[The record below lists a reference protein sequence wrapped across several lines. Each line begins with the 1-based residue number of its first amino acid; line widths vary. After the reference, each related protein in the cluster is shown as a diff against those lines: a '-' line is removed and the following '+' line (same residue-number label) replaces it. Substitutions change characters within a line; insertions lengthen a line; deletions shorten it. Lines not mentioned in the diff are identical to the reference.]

1 MKPKLIALN
10 LILVGALGATVW
22 QARLH
27 WMAAQAERRATLN
40 VTIPSTTPAPAPP
53 VAKPQPPAA
62 VQYVDVAE
70 KNLFSVD
77 RNPAI
82 VIDPP
87 KPVEVKKMP
96 ALPVVYGTMGLPS
109 GTKAIMAAH
118 PGESSRSVSAG
129 DTIGDFK
136 VIALDSQNITF
147 EWDDRKIEKKID
159 DLIDRSNPKGA
170 ASGPAVAANNPSSG
184 GLQPP
189 PPPPP
194 TTGDPIGTKL
204 TETMMAC
211 RPGENSP
218 AGTVQGGFKK
228 VITYSPFGAT
238 CRWMKQ

>member
-1 MKPKLIALN
+1 M
-10 LILVGALGATVW
+10 
-22 QARLH
+22 R
-27 WMAAQAERRATLN
+27 AQAERKATLN
-40 VTIPSTTPAPAPP
+40 VAIPAAKPLPAPP
-53 VAKPQPPAA
+53 VAKPQPPTA
-62 VQYVDVAE
+62 VQYADVAE

-118 PGESSRSVSAG
+118 PGEASKSVRAG

-147 EWDDRKIEKKID
+147 EWDEKKIERKIE
-159 DLIDRSNPKGA
+159 DLIDRSNPRGTPQ
-170 ASGPAVAANNPSSG
+170 GPAVTAAAPVSGG

-189 PPPPP
+189 PPPPQSS
-194 TTGDPIGTKL
+194 GDPVLGIKL
-204 TETMMAC
+204 TETMLAC

-218 AGTVQGGFKK
+218 AGTVQGGYKK